1 MVLLREHEVE
11 LAALERRDAVLGLE
25 LARVD
30 LQLRVLA
37 GEAGDHGREQRAVR
51 AGERRRAQDAGH
63 RGALARERRLGGL
76 ELAQHGLGAEH
87 ELLPGGGEAA
97 GAAVAL
103 EEDHAGLALQRRELL
118 RDGRRRVPERVGGGG
133 DRAAGGELAEDTE
146 AADVEHTEAQLTNFA
161 RNRNWKSRCVAV
173 MLGRMRPVHLAL
185 ALLVAAIWGLNF
197 VVIEVGLEDFP
208 PLLLSALRYALAA
221 LPLVFLGGMPS
232 VAWRWV
238 IAAGVAIGVV
248 KFSLLFIGM
257 DVGMPAGVAS
267 LVLQA
272 QALFTVVLAAAVLRE
287 RITAPQVAGLAVAFA
302 GLALVAG
309 GLEGEST
316 AAGFALVIAA
326 AAAWGVGNLVLKRAA
341 PADPLRFMT
350 WMCVVPPIPLLAL
363 SLAFEGP
370 EQISD
375 ASVGRRSR
383 RRRGGALP
391 RVRRHDSRL
400 GPVGPPA
407 RPLSRVDGRPVL
419 VARAR
424 VRALVRGPA
433 ARRAADRARA
443 RGGGARPRWRP
454 PDPPNPDRIAIF
466 SL

>member
-1 MVLLREHEVE
+1 M
-11 LAALERRDAVLGLE
+11 
-25 LARVD
+25 
-30 LQLRVLA
+30 
-37 GEAGDHGREQRAVR
+37 
-51 AGERRRAQDAGH
+51 
-63 RGALARERRLGGL
+63 
-76 ELAQHGLGAEH
+76 
-87 ELLPGGGEAA
+87 
-97 GAAVAL
+97 
-103 EEDHAGLALQRRELL
+103 
-118 RDGRRRVPERVGGGG
+118 
-133 DRAAGGELAEDTE
+133 
-146 AADVEHTEAQLTNFA
+146 
-161 RNRNWKSRCVAV
+161 AV

-197 VVIEVGLEDFP
+197 VVIEVGLGVFP

-287 RITAPQVAGLAVAFA
+287 RLTAPQVAGLAIAFA

-309 GLEGEST
+309 GLEGEAT

-326 AAAWGVGNLVLKRAA
+326 AAAWGIGNLVLKRAA

-350 WMCVVPPIPLLAL
+350 WMCVVPPLPLLAL

-375 ASVGRRSR
+375 ALSGADLGGIGAVLYLAFVATTVGWGLWGRLLGLYPASTVAPFSLLVPVF
-383 RRRGGALP
+383 GLSFAALLLGEP
-391 RVRRHDSRL
+391 LTVREL
-400 GPVGPPA
+400 A
-407 RPLSRVDGRPVL
+407 AAVL
-419 VARAR
+419 VLGGVLLTLRA
-424 VRALVRGPA
+424 PA
-433 ARRAADRARA
+433 GSRFFRSERKL
-443 RGGGARPRWRP
+443 RP
-454 PDPPNPDRIAIF
+454 AEA
-466 SL
+466 